1 LSEGSGLGLLT
12 VRVTEFRRIAVLGPG
27 VLGGSVA
34 LAVRK
39 RHPESSVILWGRNPE
54 RVAEIRATGFECV
67 TDDLSLAVRDAELVI
82 LAVPVGALK
91 SLGRRVLE
99 AGLPTGACLTDVGS
113 VKTHPHES
121 LGKDMKNKNVSF
133 IGSHPMA
140 GSERTGFGAAD
151 EDLFVGAPCILT
163 NENERPENE
172 VQRLMEFWIG
182 LGARSAVMSA
192 SEHDRLVA
200 RISHLPHILS
210 SICALIALENSED
223 GRFAGQGLRD
233 TSRVA
238 AGDPAMWVEIL
249 LENRHQIAE
258 PLREGASILNRL
270 ADFLTAGDEE
280 AILRVLEKGQAR
292 RQTLDRI
299 E

>member
-1 LSEGSGLGLLT
+1 
-12 VRVTEFRRIAVLGPG
+12 
-27 VLGGSVA
+27 
-34 LAVRK
+34 
-39 RHPESSVILWGRNPE
+39 
-54 RVAEIRATGFECV
+54 
-67 TDDLSLAVRDAELVI
+67 
-82 LAVPVGALK
+82 
-91 SLGRRVLE
+91 
-99 AGLPTGACLTDVGS
+99 
-113 VKTHPHES
+113 
-121 LGKDMKNKNVSF
+121 
-133 IGSHPMA
+133 
-140 GSERTGFGAAD
+140 
-151 EDLFVGAPCILT
+151 
-163 NENERPENE
+163 
-172 VQRLMEFWIG
+172 
-182 LGARSAVMSA
+182 
-192 SEHDRLVA
+192 
-200 RISHLPHILS
+200 LPHILS